1 MKKVNP
7 LLIIIL
13 ALGVFGIITTE
24 MGIIGVLPQVTQKF
38 NISASQA
45 GWLVSIFS
53 FVVAISGPFLTLLVS
68 GMNRKVI
75 LLIAVFSFVI
85 SNLVYAYTTHF
96 EVMLIF
102 RVLPAIFHP
111 VFFSVALVTASN
123 LVPPEKSSK
132 AVTKVF
138 AGITVGFAFGVPLTS
153 YLAEK
158 IALEAAFW
166 FGAVVSMIA
175 FVGILIWLPSLPVQ
189 EKMSYGKQ
197 LSVLRKPQLWFNIV
211 SVIFIFA
218 AMFSVYSYFAE
229 YLGEITRMNGS
240 WISMMLMVFGI
251 VMIFGNF
258 LFGGLLHK
266 NLTKTVITFP
276 LLYMVIYVLTYALG
290 TSFLPMIVVVLIWG
304 AVHSGGLIISQAWL
318 TTEAKEAPEFGN
330 SLFVSFSNLGITIGA
345 AMGGWFISHLGIHQ
359 LIWSGMMFALLAFL
373 SVIIK
378 NKNVQIKCSG
388 SQRAL
393 KYGEANGSLALLTW
407 GVISLIKRFR

>member
-68 GMNRKVI
+68 GMNRKVV

-189 EKMSYGKQ
+189 EKMSYGRQ

-373 SVIIK
+373 SIIIK
-378 NKNVQIKCSG
+378 IKMFKSNATEVNV
-388 SQRAL
+388 R
-393 KYGEANGSLALLTW
+393 
-407 GVISLIKRFR
+407 

>member
-68 GMNRKVI
+68 GMNRKVV

-240 WISMMLMVFGI
+240 WISMMLMGFGI

-304 AVHSGGLIISQAWL
+304 AVHSGGLIISQVWL
-318 TTEAKEAPEFGN
+318 TTEVKEAPEFGN

-345 AMGGWFISHLGIHQ
+345 SVGGWFISHLGIHQ

-378 NKNVQIKCSG
+378 IKMFKSN
-388 SQRAL
+388 AA
-393 KYGEANGSLALLTW
+393 EAN
-407 GVISLIKRFR
+407 VR

>member
-96 EVMLIF
+96 EVMLTF

-240 WISMMLMVFGI
+240 WISMMLMGFGI

-290 TSFLPMIVVVLIWG
+290 TSFLLMIVVVLIWG

-378 NKNVQIKCSG
+378 IKMFKSNAAEVNV
-388 SQRAL
+388 R
-393 KYGEANGSLALLTW
+393 
-407 GVISLIKRFR
+407 

>member
-75 LLIAVFSFVI
+75 LLISVFSFVI

-197 LSVLRKPQLWFNIV
+197 LSVLRKPQLWFNIM

-290 TSFLPMIVVVLIWG
+290 TSFLLMIVVVLIWG

-345 AMGGWFISHLGIHQ
+345 AMGGWFISPLGIHQ

-373 SVIIK
+373 LIIIK
-378 NKNVQIKCSG
+378 IKMFKSNATEVNV
-388 SQRAL
+388 R
-393 KYGEANGSLALLTW
+393 
-407 GVISLIKRFR
+407 

>member
-68 GMNRKVI
+68 GMNRKVV

-240 WISMMLMVFGI
+240 WISMMLMGFGI

-304 AVHSGGLIISQAWL
+304 AVHSGGLIISQVWL
-318 TTEAKEAPEFGN
+318 TTEVKEAPEFGN

-373 SVIIK
+373 SIITK
-378 NKNVQIKCSG
+378 IKMFKSN
-388 SQRAL
+388 AA
-393 KYGEANGSLALLTW
+393 EAN
-407 GVISLIKRFR
+407 VR